1 MIEIN
6 EILND
11 EGEFNKGILVSPN
24 WIKNGKTDN
33 EWTLHTTETLLKEL
47 KRIKRMKGR
56 KSYSILLD
64 FGGHLSDWI
73 EVTYPILMSMVR
85 NRDSKFA
92 NCTYNQLWYI
102 RVHTS
107 FGNHRRVSIWPA
119 FVRNDNENSDNNWGE
134 EE

>member
-24 WIKNGKTDN
+24 WITNGKTDN
-33 EWTLHTTETLLKEL
+33 GWVLHTTETLLKEL

-56 KSYSILLD
+56 KSYSIVLD
-64 FGGHLSDWI
+64 FAAHLSDWI
-73 EVTYPILMSMVR
+73 DVTYPILMSMIR
-85 NRDSKFA
+85 NRNSKFA

-102 RVHTS
+102 RRINTYA
-107 FGNHRRVSIWPA
+107 HRISIWPA